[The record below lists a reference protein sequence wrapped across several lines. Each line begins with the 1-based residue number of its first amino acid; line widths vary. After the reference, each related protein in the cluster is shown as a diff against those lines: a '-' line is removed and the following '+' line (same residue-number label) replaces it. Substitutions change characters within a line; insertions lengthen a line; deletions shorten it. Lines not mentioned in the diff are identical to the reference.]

1 MKFKRVLA
9 FTLAAVMTLQMA
21 PIPAIA
27 ASKDEDERAILTFDD
42 GTSSGAIVSGN
53 GVYINLKVPG
63 NYQEAGDEENNGLK
77 IIDTDPAA
85 NTDRINDYIEI
96 TGQQNRKRIA
106 IDEKFFADSDVNNIN
121 KIANLSVEGL
131 YNALVKKG
139 DVTEEYKQNGVNSF
153 AGGEFT
159 SEQTITVFTN
169 STIRLKALSDEISG
183 NGVQFVAVDENGTDL
198 DWNKTPAE
206 KDENGYKDRSP
217 YDSFSGITKV
227 VSNPRS
233 EKDKNVKFTMYRGD
247 SIAYNITLPAQTVH
261 VIPAEKDPNDESIII
276 KPESTHTRIKAGT
289 IFTLNLDKAK
299 SDTVLL
305 KVYSPLA
312 AAKVIAADAL
322 GQNAEIEKEQDF
334 IRLKEGDTLQ
344 FIRHIFEVNY
354 NLTYFNTQFYLK
366 WFWLPDEPSPKANE
380 IIQFPD
386 APSGYQKVTMEP
398 LYEDVKGTLMAEVRC
413 LSTGNPALLDKDIA
427 SVNHPLVGEIRPII
441 KIPVIVKGTGTPASI
456 TKEAEFKAEP
466 YDGLMP
472 SIDLEKHEFE
482 QDLQNIPTDDPNTPV
497 NERDQYI
504 KEQLKVPYKISLN
517 AYDGTIPGV
526 AQPKEPHQY
535 VIRLRMGAGSAT
547 SMYAIVE
554 GDDKAKELVTMQT
567 EIQDGSTP
575 VQSDYQFGAQIE
587 NPSDDVTSTTEGC
600 VDLIFTPV
608 KTGVRQ
614 EQTGKVTIK
623 FYVPD
628 AKGKPTLALV
638 QPATFTIGVSDSSP
652 SSDAR
657 LQGLQIK
664 LKSEDA
670 NVVTSSVPA
679 LWEELDIAFSPD
691 KFEYDIELDNKY
703 TALTVKP
710 TKLDKF
716 ANKYIGM
723 KAMYGTG
730 VERTYVPGWGP
741 PNGKLDAIGVTDTPP
756 PEDELGY
763 WIKAD
768 GYTPPAGS
776 GEGGSLTEEE
786 KIKAQKNDN
795 LSKVESGKASPVI
808 PDATGDSAAL
818 VENEVVTILARVTAE
833 DMSQQIYR
841 LNVMRK
847 PKGTDATLKFL
858 KISDPDGKVLFDGIK
873 PNKFIY
879 DVTIPFK
886 VQKTKVEF
894 ELNDPAAPIDKVKFT
909 PALEK
914 IGMLNKAEWLDIL
927 SGCQHSEGQRT
938 MQLQVD
944 TVAEDGLS
952 TATYVINIT
961 RDEPSTVNT
970 LKELKVL
977 DATNGD
983 KAINYTPKFH
993 KDMANEDYYELE
1005 IPYATDKLRVS
1016 AKSDDSGSTIILL
1029 AGDDP
1034 KTQKVIEGID
1044 GGDIMGAN
1052 ENGGPGWAK
1061 LTSATSSKSFI
1072 PAPYKE
1078 DDFGNIDEA
1087 TVYQVLVEVWPESLI
1102 PLEGTERPTYEKP
1115 VMVTSGGKP
1124 VMIAGKEQYI
1134 DYETYMKQVMRYPIH
1149 IYREPASKD
1158 ATLKSVS
1165 LADQDSKAIK
1175 FVDFDPEVYE
1185 YTIDVPFE
1193 VSKVKLTPTAT
1204 FDNVTF
1210 IKVNGRKVENGKE
1223 SKLIDLQTPDATGPV
1238 ATDVTVFVVAE
1249 DNSFNDS
1256 TGLLPLPLKDEDYLY
1271 TETYVFHINRQPPST
1286 DARLIKLES
1295 TNTVDG
1301 IKPVF
1306 APSKLTYN
1314 AVVSQGAE
1322 GVNVTATANHHG
1334 AKITIDGEP
1343 VESGKM
1349 SELIHILEVNQKVII
1364 EVTAQDG
1371 VTKMTYSINYRN
1383 ENLIEKTDNADL
1395 EDLEITPGLM
1405 RPKKFKP
1412 SVTTYEVS
1420 VDEDTF
1426 DVELF
1431 PEPADELATIKV
1443 FKDSREI
1450 GDDDDNY
1457 AAYIEDGE
1465 NEFTIEVTSPD
1476 ESKTKEYTILVYR
1489 DEEDKMGDLEP
1500 LHADEIEFEELPDV
1514 IIVDLSRYPRV
1525 ESEVFQELRDY
1536 PEKKIIFQGN
1546 DYSLQFNASDLD
1558 NIIPNTEIYDFKMDF
1573 ESPYED
1579 EIYDEIDSRSS
1590 NRYKDFVL
1598 CHFNYHGDLPGP
1610 ALLTV
1615 SLGKKYKN
1623 DTLYWNYY
1631 NDVRERIDYYGTV
1644 ATNSK
1649 GTFSVMLDHMST
1661 YIVSE
1666 KKIAGAENKTD
1677 GWSNGVTANIDR
1689 DLSAVAVKQKL
1700 NPSTGEGGK
1709 E

>member
-1 MKFKRVLA
+1 MNCFKRVLA
-9 FTLAAVMTLQMA
+9 FTLAAAMTLQMA
-21 PIPAIA
+21 PVPVFA
-27 ASKDEDERAILTFDD
+27 ASKDEERAILTFDD

-53 GVYINLKVPG
+53 GIYINLKVPG
-63 NYQEAGDEENNGLK
+63 NYQEAGTEDENGLK
-77 IIDTDPAA
+77 IIDTDPTADV
-85 NTDRINDYIEI
+85 NRINKYIEI
-96 TGQQNRKRIA
+96 TGQPNRKRIA
-106 IDEKFFADSDVNNIN
+106 IDEKFFAETDVNNIN

-139 DVTEEYKQNGVNSF
+139 DVTEEYKVGGVNSF

-159 SEQTITVFTN
+159 SEQQITVFTN
-169 STIRLKALSDEISG
+169 STIRLRAISDEVIG
-183 NGVQFVAVDENGTDL
+183 NGVQFDSVDEAGNSLTNWDAGRD
-198 DWNKTPAE
+198 
-206 KDENGYKDRSP
+206 P
-217 YDSFSGITKV
+217 YDSFYGITKV
-227 VSNPRS
+227 VSNPRT
-233 EKDKNVKFTMYRGD
+233 EKDKNIKLTMYRGE

-261 VIPAEKDPNDESIII
+261 IIPEEVDPDTGAII
-276 KPESTHTRIKAGT
+276 KPESSHGRIKEGT

-366 WFWLPDEPSPKANE
+366 WYWLPDEQSPKANE
-380 IIQFPD
+380 IIKFPD

-398 LYEDVKGTLMAEVRC
+398 LYEDVKGKLMAEVRC
-413 LSTGNPALLDKDIA
+413 LSTGNPALYDGA
-427 SVNHPLVGEIRPII
+427 ETVTHPLVGEIRPII
-441 KIPVIVKGTGTPASI
+441 QIPVIIKGTGTPASI
-456 TKEAEFKAEP
+456 TREAEIKAET

-472 SIDLEKHEFE
+472 SIDLVKHEFE
-482 QDLQNIPTDDPNTPV
+482 QDLQNVPTDDPNTPV
-497 NERDQYI
+497 NEHDEYI

-547 SMYAIVE
+547 SMYAVVE

-587 NPSDDVTSTTEGC
+587 NPSEDATSTTEGC

-608 KTGVRQ
+608 KTGVRN
-614 EQTGKVTIK
+614 EQTGKITIK

-710 TKLDKF
+710 TKFDKF
-716 ANKYIGM
+716 ASKYIGM

-730 VERTYVPGWGP
+730 VDRVYVPGWGP
-741 PNGKLDAIGVTDTPP
+741 PNGGIAAIGVTETPP

-768 GYTPPAGS
+768 GYTPPVGS
-776 GEGGSLTEEE
+776 NPDKSLTEDE
-786 KIKAQKNDN
+786 KLKAQKNDN
-795 LSKVESGKASPVI
+795 LSLVESGKASPAI
-808 PDATGDSAAL
+808 PNGTGTDAEGRENDEL
-818 VENEVVTILARVTAE
+818 RENEVVTILARVTAE

-847 PKGTDATLKFL
+847 PKGTDATLKSL

-894 ELNDPAAPIDKVKFT
+894 VLNDPAAPVDKVKFT

-927 SGCQHSEGQRT
+927 SGCQDSEGQRT
-938 MQLQVD
+938 MKLQVD
-944 TVAEDGLS
+944 TVAEDGIS
-952 TATYVINIT
+952 KATYVINIT

-1005 IPYATDKLRVS
+1005 IPYATDKLRIS
-1016 AKSDDSGSTIILL
+1016 AKADDLGSTIILL

-1034 KTQKVIEGID
+1034 ETKKVIEGID

-1061 LTSATSSKSFI
+1061 LTSATNSKAFI

-1078 DDFGNIDEA
+1078 DEYGNIKEE
-1087 TVYQVLVEVWPESLI
+1087 TVYQALVEVWPESLI
-1102 PLEGTERPTYEKP
+1102 PLEGTKRPTPDEP
-1115 VMVTSGGKP
+1115 VLVTSGGKP
-1124 VMIAGKEQYI
+1124 VMIAGEEQYI

-1158 ATLKSVS
+1158 ATLKSVK

-1204 FDNVTF
+1204 FENVTF

-1223 SKLIDLQTPDATGPV
+1223 SKLWDLDTPDSTGPV
-1238 ATDVTVFVVAE
+1238 ATKVTVFVVAE
-1249 DNSFNDS
+1249 DNSS
-1256 TGLLPLPLKDEDYLY
+1256 TGLLPIPSDENYLY
-1271 TETYVFHINRQPPST
+1271 TKTYVFNINRQPPST
-1286 DARLIKLES
+1286 DARLRKLES

-1301 IKPVF
+1301 LKPVF
-1306 APSKLTYN
+1306 APDKETYN

-1322 GVNVTATANHHG
+1322 GVNVTATANHSG

-1343 VESGKM
+1343 IESGKM
-1349 SELIHILEVNQKVII
+1349 SELIYILEVNQKVII

-1371 VTKMTYSINYRN
+1371 VTKRTYSINYRN

-1395 EDLEITPGLM
+1395 EDLEVTPGLM

-1412 SVTTYEVS
+1412 SVTTYEIS

-1443 FKDSREI
+1443 FQDSREI

-1476 ESKTKEYTILVYR
+1476 ESKKKEYTVLVYR

-1500 LHADEIEFEELPDV
+1500 LHADEMEFEELPDV

-1525 ESEVFQELRDY
+1525 ESEVFKELRDY

-1546 DYSLQFNASDLD
+1546 DYSLQFNASDID
-1558 NIIPNTEIYDFKMDF
+1558 NVIPNTEIYDFKMDF

-1677 GWSNGVTANIDR
+1677 GWSNGVTANLDR

-1700 NPSTGEGGK
+1700 NPSTGEGG
-1709 E
+1709 EE